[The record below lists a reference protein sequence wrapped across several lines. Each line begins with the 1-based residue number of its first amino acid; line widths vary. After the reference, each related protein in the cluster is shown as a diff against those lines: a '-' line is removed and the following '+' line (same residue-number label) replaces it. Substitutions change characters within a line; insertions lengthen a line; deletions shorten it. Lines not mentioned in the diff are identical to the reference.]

1 MVDSIEKPLKLY
13 CDREPAV
20 MYSHNN
26 QSSGAAKHI
35 DIKYYVVKDKV
46 RDQTIS
52 LEHIRTERM
61 LADPLMKGLP
71 PNMFKEHVACM
82 GFKGSLMNPGL

>member
-1 MVDSIEKPLKLY
+1 
-13 CDREPAV
+13 

-26 QSSGAAKHI
+26 QSSGTAKHI
-35 DIKYYVVKDKV
+35 DIKYYVVKDKF